1 MTDARTFAHPLSR
14 DESERLRRLMTTSLA
29 VHVGVV
35 LVLFLVPR
43 SWLNREPV
51 RPPMMTISL
60 GAMGPRTTGLN
71 PAGARPVEQVAP
83 PPVRPETART
93 ATPKN
98 EPPMASVRTAKT
110 PPKPAP
116 AESPTAPVTTTRP
129 PITGAQVTPGT
140 ARAETGA
147 IGQGTGLAGGA
158 GAGAVTP
165 DVAPNFCCPDYVT
178 EMQRRIMER
187 WKNVQ
192 SERGTTILTFTVRRD
207 GTFTAPDVVQSAGVF
222 LDFVSKSALRG
233 LVLPPLPA
241 EYKEETLKVRLTFP
255 YVR

>member
-1 MTDARTFAHPLSR
+1 MTATGSFAHPLSR
-14 DESERLRRLMTTSLA
+14 AESDGLRRLMRISLA

-35 LVLFLVPR
+35 LALFLVPR
-43 SWLNREPV
+43 SWLQREPG

-71 PAGARPVEQVAP
+71 AAGARPVEQVAP
-83 PPVRPETART
+83 PPARPETQRT

-98 EPPMASVRTAKT
+98 EPPVAMVKTTKT
-110 PPKPAP
+110 PPKPTTNEAP
-116 AESPTAPVTTTRP
+116 AVVAPTRP

-147 IGQGTGLAGGA
+147 PGQGTGLAGGA

-178 EMQRRIMER
+178 EMQRRIMDR
-187 WKNVQ
+187 WKSTQ
-192 SERGTTILTFTVRRD
+192 SERGTTVLTFTIRRD
-207 GTFTAPDVVQSAGVF
+207 GSFTAPDVTQSGGVF
-222 LDFVSKSALRG
+222 LDYVSKEALRG

-255 YVR
+255 YVRY